1 MDTERDQGLRDS
13 KEDRAPG
20 TGRKKRKKAGTA
32 HFLDAFFKPRSVAI
46 IGLSRSA
53 IDAPV
58 SVLTTLKEFG
68 YEGQIHV
75 VNPSMTGI
83 DGINVCSS
91 LKEIPE
97 PVDLAVISVER
108 SRVPGVLQE
117 CADNGLGSAIV
128 ITQGFAD
135 ADDEGRRLQEKI
147 VTLSKER
154 GLRILGPNTISVA
167 NAVERF
173 TSSFIEV
180 RRDNAPVGQVAQ
192 SGLFMMGH
200 HLMGNDPAG
209 FCLSIDIGNACDIGL
224 VDVLEYY
231 EHDDNVRVIQCHA
244 EAIEDGR
251 AFLAAASRI
260 SASKPVIA
268 LKAGMSVTG
277 QAAVVSHTGAAA
289 GAAEVY
295 RAAFGKAGVV
305 PAEDAEELRLLTKA
319 FVTYRPPTGRRV
331 AVMSFSGGANILAV
345 DAIEKAGLTL
355 ATLSEPTK
363 SDLQGLFPSWLS
375 VDNPLDVW
383 IPLSKD
389 FQTAF
394 PTILECLLRDEGV
407 DGVFCIYCSYPRP
420 KYELFDSSAHIA
432 AMAGKH
438 PEKPVL
444 CWSYGLDIDGFTR
457 DVEKDGTAMVF
468 PSFDDAAK
476 TFAKMAD
483 YAERRHRRR
492 GPENRPVSDGRD
504 ADVEAVL
511 ERAAGSGQ
519 GYHFTEGFEVLRSCG
534 LQLAPWRFAAN
545 ADELATKAKELSYP
559 LCLKI
564 VSSEIVHKTDSG
576 GIKLGIQDDAGLLA
590 RYGQLK
596 DDVLARV
603 PGAKI
608 SGVLI
613 QEMAASGIE
622 IMIGAK
628 RDPNFGPCVVFGAG
642 GIYTE
647 IFEDYAIRLAPIRED
662 EAYEMLEETKV
673 SRILNGFRGEPPR
686 HLAGVVDALLR
697 VSRLVCTQPRIKE
710 IDLNPLIVG
719 ETETVVVDTRIIL

>member
-1 MDTERDQGLRDS
+1 M
-13 KEDRAPG
+13 KESQ
-20 TGRKKRKKAGTA
+20 TG

-58 SVLTTLKEFG
+58 SVLTTLKDFG
-68 YEGQIHV
+68 YGGRIHV
-75 VNPSMTGI
+75 VNPSMKGV
-83 DGINVCSS
+83 DGINVCSN
-91 LKEIPE
+91 LKELPE

-108 SRVPGVLQE
+108 SSVPGVLQE
-117 CADNGLGSAIV
+117 CADNGIRSAIV

-147 VTLSKER
+147 AALSKET
-154 GLRILGPNTISVA
+154 GLRILGPNTIGVA
-167 NAVERF
+167 NALECF

-209 FCLSIDIGNACDIGL
+209 YCLSIDLGNTCDIDF

-231 EHDDNVRVIQCHA
+231 EQDDNIRVIQCHA
-244 EAIEDGR
+244 EAIEDGQ
-251 AFLAAASRI
+251 AFVDAASRI

-268 LKAGMSVTG
+268 LKAGMTATG
-277 QAAVVSHTGAAA
+277 QAAVASHTGAAA

-319 FVTYRPPTGRRV
+319 FVTYRPPKGRRV
-331 AVMSFSGGANILAV
+331 AVMSFSGGANILAA
-345 DAIEKAGLTL
+345 DAIEKAGLSL
-355 ATLSEPTK
+355 ANLSESTK
-363 SDLQGLFPSWLS
+363 SILRDLFPSWLG

-383 IPLSKD
+383 IPLSGN

-394 PTILECLLRDEGV
+394 PAILERLLGDEGV

-420 KYELFDSSAHIA
+420 KYDLFDSSAYIA
-432 AMAGKH
+432 ALAGKH
-438 PEKPVL
+438 PEKPVM
-444 CWSYGLDIDGFTR
+444 CWSYGVDIEGFTR
-457 DVEKDGTAMVF
+457 DIEKDGTSMVF
-468 PSFDDAAK
+468 PSLDDAAK

-483 YAERRHRRR
+483 YAEHRHRRR
-492 GPENRPVSDGRD
+492 RSGNPPSSDARD
-504 ADVEAVL
+504 AGVEAVL
-511 ERAAGSGQ
+511 DRASGSCQ
-519 GYHFTEGFEVLRSCG
+519 DYLFTEGLEILESCG

-545 ADELATKAKELSYP
+545 ADELAAKAKELSFP

-564 VSSEIVHKTDSG
+564 VSPDIVHKTDSG
-576 GIKLGIQDDAGLLA
+576 GIKLGIQDGAGLLES
-590 RYGQLK
+590 YGQLT

-603 PGAKI
+603 PDAGI
-608 SGVLI
+608 SGVLL

-622 IMIGAK
+622 VIIGAK
-628 RDPNFGPCVVFGAG
+628 RDPHFGPCVVFGAG

-647 IFEDYAIRLAPIRED
+647 ILEDYSIRLAPISEA
-662 EAYEMLEETKV
+662 EAYEMIEETKI

-686 HLAGVVDALLR
+686 HIAGVVDALHR
-697 VSRLVCTQPRIKE
+697 VSRLIFTQPRIKE

-719 ETETVVVDTRIIL
+719 ERETVVVDARIIL

>member
-1 MDTERDQGLRDS
+1 MEAGR
-13 KEDRAPG
+13 
-20 TGRKKRKKAGTA
+20 TG

-58 SVLTTLKEFG
+58 SVLTTLKDFG
-68 YEGQIHV
+68 YGGQIHV
-75 VNPSMTGI
+75 VNPSMKGV

-91 LKEIPE
+91 LEELPE
-97 PVDLAVISVER
+97 PIDLAVISVER
-108 SRVPGVLQE
+108 SSVPGVLRE
-117 CADNGLGSAIV
+117 CADNGMRSAIV

-147 VTLSKER
+147 VALSKET
-154 GLRILGPNTISVA
+154 GLRILGPNTIGVA
-167 NAVERF
+167 NSLQRF

-231 EHDDNVRVIQCHA
+231 EQDDNVRVIQCHT

-251 AFLAAASRI
+251 AFLEAASRI

-268 LKAGMSVTG
+268 LKAGMSESG
-277 QAAVVSHTGAAA
+277 QAAVASHTGAAA

-331 AVMSFSGGANILAV
+331 AVMSFSGGANILAA
-345 DAIEKAGLTL
+345 DAIEKAGLSL
-355 ATLSEPTK
+355 ATLSQSTK
-363 SDLQGLFPSWLS
+363 SDLQGLFPPWLS

-394 PTILECLLRDEGV
+394 PTILESLLRDEGV
-407 DGVFCIYCSYPRP
+407 DGVICIYCSYPRP

-432 AMAGKH
+432 AMAGMH
-438 PEKPVL
+438 LEKPVL
-444 CWSYGLDIDGFTR
+444 CWSYGLDIERFTR

-468 PSFDDAAK
+468 PSLDDAAK

-483 YAERRHRRR
+483 YAEHRHRGDRA
-492 GPENRPVSDGRD
+492 GKRPGSDASD

-511 ERAAGSGQ
+511 ARAVGSSQ
-519 GYHFTEGFEVLRSCG
+519 GYLFTEGLEILQSCG

-545 ADELATKAKELSYP
+545 ADELAIKAKELSYP

-564 VSSEIVHKTDSG
+564 VSSDIVHKTDSG
-576 GIKLGIQDDAGLLA
+576 GIKLGIEDGAGLLES
-590 RYGQLK
+590 YGQLK
-596 DDVLARV
+596 EDVLARV
-603 PGAKI
+603 PGADI

-622 IMIGAK
+622 VMVGAN
-628 RDPNFGPCVVFGAG
+628 RDPHFGPCVVFGAG

-647 IFEDYAIRLAPIRED
+647 ILEDYAIRLAPISED

-673 SRILNGFRGEPPR
+673 SRILSGFRGEPPR
-686 HLAGVVDALLR
+686 HVAGVVDALLR
-697 VSRLVCTQPRIKE
+697 VSQLVCTQPRIKE

-719 ETETVVVDTRIIL
+719 ERETVVVDARIIL